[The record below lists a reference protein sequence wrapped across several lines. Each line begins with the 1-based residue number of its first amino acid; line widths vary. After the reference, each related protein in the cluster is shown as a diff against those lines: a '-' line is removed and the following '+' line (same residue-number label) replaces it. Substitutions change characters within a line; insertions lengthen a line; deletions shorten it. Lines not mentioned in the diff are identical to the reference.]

1 VPRLRTVSANDP
13 GWRRV
18 RHGRGFR
25 YLDVDGSPL
34 GKAEVERVKAL
45 VIPPAWRDVWVSP
58 YPNAHLLAV
67 GTDDAGRRQYL
78 YHPAWRAKR
87 DAEKF
92 DRVIAM
98 ATRLPDVRRQLRAD
112 LDLTGT
118 RGVDRSAALA
128 AAVRLVDLGCFR
140 LGSDSYTEQ
149 NGSYGLTT
157 LERRHVH
164 RREGACVFSFVGKS
178 GVEHD
183 VRLEDPQM
191 CQVINRL
198 TRRREPDE
206 RLLCSR
212 EGELWVPLQASDIN
226 DYIRELFG
234 LEVTAKD
241 FRTWHATVHVATA
254 LGWSALGRTPEG
266 EPLDGSRA
274 KDGRPRRSSAG
285 RKPGKRARAK
295 AVRTAVVGASE
306 LLGNTPTVCRSS
318 YVDPRVIDLYES
330 DVTIAP
336 VLERLP
342 DDEDERRDEL
352 DRAVVDLLAD

>member
-1 VPRLRTVSANDP
+1 MTRLRRSDP
-13 GWRRV
+13 RSPGIRRV

-34 GKAEVERVKAL
+34 GPVEVARVKAL

-58 YPNAHLLAV
+58 YPNAHLQAV

-78 YHPAWRAKR
+78 YHPVWRAKR

-92 DRVIAM
+92 DRVIEM
-98 ATRLPDVRRQLRAD
+98 AARLPAVRQRVRAD
-112 LDLTGT
+112 LDLSG
-118 RGVDRSAALA
+118 RGVDRPSALA

-140 LGSDSYTEQ
+140 LGSDSSAEQ

-157 LERRHVH
+157 LERRHV
-164 RREGACVFSFVGKS
+164 RRRDGVCVFSFVGKS

-183 VRLEDPQM
+183 VRLDDPQM
-191 CQVINRL
+191 CRVIERL
-198 TRRREPDE
+198 TRRRRPEE
-206 RLLCSR
+206 RLLCAR
-212 EGELWVPLQASDIN
+212 EGRAWVPLQAADIN
-226 DYIRELFG
+226 EYIRDLFG

-254 LGWSALGRTPEG
+254 LGNAALGRGPDG
-266 EPLDGSRA
+266 LPLDRPATSR
-274 KDGRPRRSSAG
+274 
-285 RKPGKRARAK
+285 RARNR
-295 AVRTAVVGASE
+295 AVRAAVVSASE

-318 YVDPRVIDLYES
+318 YVDPRVVDLYES

-336 VLERLP
+336 ALQRLP
-342 DDEDERRDEL
+342 DDEEERRDRL
-352 DRAVVDLLAD
+352 DRAVVDLLTG